1 MQSYCKAPE
10 KTKMKGNSFSEEGE
24 FRNFAV

>member
-10 KTKMKGNSFSEEGE
+10 KTKMKGKSFSEEGE